1 MVEGSGSGP
10 LRVLYDIVQKLRRD
24 PAGGS
29 AETKRTARLMSQG
42 RSRMAAK
49 VGEEAIEI
57 AIEAMRGDRQAVIL
71 ETADLLYNLTV
82 LLADL
87 DISLDD
93 VWAELRRREET
104 FGIAGKIPKEELLP
118 PPAGL
123 PPVKEKQ
130 PAEKDKRRKRIKRPG

>member
-1 MVEGSGSGP
+1 MVEGTGSGP
-10 LRVLYDIVQKLRRD
+10 LRLLWDIVQKLRCD
-24 PAGGS
+24 PAAGS
-29 AETKRTARLMSQG
+29 GETRRTARLVSQG

-87 DISLDD
+87 DITLDD

-104 FGIAGKIPKEELLP
+104 FGIAGKIPKDDLLP
-118 PPAGL
+118 PPAS
-123 PPVKEKQ
+123 Q
-130 PAEKDKRRKRIKRPG
+130 PSNKRRKRVKRPG